1 MITNDLYP
9 KPGMQRWTFKLLV
22 LALMATA
29 VTLLVLLLASCGD
42 STGPS
47 EPSDSLRP
55 QFQKVYQG
63 GEGGGHGGGASGS
76 GIPACS
82 SLVVSR
88 ECWYK
93 GWLLIGGGAALVA
106 QCPDVIGCILGGYA
120 WHEAANRWEAIPDCR
135 NCDGGGFPSMGPTD
149 PWLMPGNPYAPGH

>member
-1 MITNDLYP
+1 MTTRELCP
-9 KPGMQRWTFKLLV
+9 KPGIQRWPSKLL
-22 LALMATA
+22 LCAILIAAYGLCALWLTGCSD
-29 VTLLVLLLASCGD
+29 T
-42 STGPS
+42 TGPS

-63 GEGGGHGGGASGS
+63 GEGGGHGGGG
-76 GIPACS
+76 GGGYPACS

-93 GWLLIGGGAALVA
+93 GWLLIGGAAALAA

-135 NCDGGGFPSMGPTD
+135 NCDGGSFPTLGPTD
-149 PWLMPGNPYAPGH
+149 PWLMPGNPYSPGH